1 MRFKKGNKMT
11 IKEKIERIKNKID
24 SKNKDEIL
32 VFYSIFIWDIYLNRM
47 NSVFQSIGRI
57 IFNICRSL
65 ISKNEKNNEKYEGAF
80 FSFLARDGDF
90 GIIYPIVKK
99 FDENKKK
106 SIYFITKDCYMN
118 HENKL
123 LELKNTKI
131 IIFNKAKNRLNLKE
145 VILILKKIYKN
156 YNILKK
162 LDKDI
167 KKFKYNYL
175 HREIANR
182 IASIGINKRY
192 SNIKYFFSLGAPIVK
207 LIADN
212 RRVFAIQHGIF
223 TLKSVQN
230 YPWFYKFNTDIAYVF
245 GNKNLELS
253 LMYKDTK
260 IIPMGNP
267 FYDSIFIKNVNS
279 INEKKQ
285 INVCFFSSL
294 PGRSY
299 LEKDVFD
306 FLFEIL
312 EVLKNDIFLT
322 IKLHPN
328 ETEEIYKKYK
338 EKLKDKAIIKNGK
351 VTVQEIIEKQDI
363 CISIDST
370 ACMEALVYNKIVCQ
384 FLNEKN
390 QNCVERQEF
399 AKRIRNSKEMINF
412 ILKIKNNKKFQNRI
426 LKFEKMIL
434 EKYYLKNL
442 GNSSQK
448 IYENVLSQ
456 LLKMEEKENVK

>member
-1 MRFKKGNKMT
+1 MKFKKENEMT
-11 IKEKIERIKNKID
+11 IKEKIERIENKID
-24 SKNKDEIL
+24 SENKDNIL
-32 VFYSIFIWDIYLNRM
+32 VFYSIFIWDMYLNRM
-47 NSVFQSIGRI
+47 NSVFQSSGRI
-57 IFNICRSL
+57 IFNIFRSL
-65 ISKNEKNNEKYEGAF
+65 ISKNKKNNEKYEGAF
-80 FSFLARDGDF
+80 FSFLARDADF

-99 FDENKKK
+99 FDKNKRKN
-106 SIYFITKDCYMN
+106 IYFITKDCYISYKT
-118 HENKL
+118 EL
-123 LELKNTKI
+123 LELKNTEIVI
-131 IIFNKAKNRLNLKE
+131 INKAKNRLNLKE
-145 VILILKKIYKN
+145 IIVILKIAYKN

-162 LDKDI
+162 LDMDV

-182 IASIGINKRY
+182 IASNGINKRY
-192 SNIKYFFSLGAPIVK
+192 QNIKYFFSLGAPIVK
-207 LIADN
+207 LIAGN
-212 RRVFAIQHGIF
+212 RRVFAIQHGF
-223 TLKSVQN
+223 FSKTEPN
-230 YPWFYKFNTDIAYVF
+230 YPWFYKFNTDIAYVL
-245 GNKNLELS
+245 GNKDLELGS
-253 LMYKDTK
+253 MYKDTK

-267 FYDSIFIKNVNS
+267 FYDSIFIENS
-279 INEKKQ
+279 NNIEEKKQ
-285 INVCFFSSL
+285 VNICFFSSL
-294 PGRSY
+294 QGKNY
-299 LEKDVFD
+299 LEKDVFE

-338 EKLKDKAIIKNGK
+338 EKLKDKAVIKNGK
-351 VTVQEIIEKQDI
+351 VTIQEIIEKQDI

-370 ACMEALVYNKIVCQ
+370 ACIEALVCNKIVCQ

-390 QNCVERQEF
+390 QNYIERQEF

-412 ILKIKNNKKFQNRI
+412 ILKIKNNEKFQNRI

-448 IYENVLSQ
+448 IYENVLLQ

>member
-1 MRFKKGNKMT
+1 MKFKKENEMT
-11 IKEKIERIKNKID
+11 IKEKIERIENKID
-24 SKNKDEIL
+24 SENKDNIL
-32 VFYSIFIWDIYLNRM
+32 VFYSIFIWDMYLNRM
-47 NSVFQSIGRI
+47 NSVFQSSGRI
-57 IFNICRSL
+57 IFNIFRSL
-65 ISKNEKNNEKYEGAF
+65 ISKNKKNNEKYDGAF
-80 FSFLARDGDF
+80 FSFLSRDGDF

-106 SIYFITKDCYMN
+106 NMYFITKDCYLS
-118 HENKL
+118 HKSKL
-123 LELKNTKI
+123 LELKNTEI
-131 IIFNKAKNRLNLKE
+131 VIFDKAKNRLNLKE
-145 VILILKKIYKN
+145 VIAILKKTYKN

-182 IASIGINKRY
+182 ITSIGINKRY
-192 SNIKYFFSLGAPIVK
+192 PNIKYFFSLGAPMVK

-212 RRVFAIQHGIF
+212 RRVFSIQHGFFYKIEP
-223 TLKSVQN
+223 N

-267 FYDSIFIKNVNS
+267 FYDSIFIENLNNIK
-279 INEKKQ
+279 EKKR
-285 INVCFFSSL
+285 INICFFSSL
-294 PGRSY
+294 QGRNY
-299 LEKDVFD
+299 LEKEVFE
-306 FLFEIL
+306 FLIEIS
-312 EVLKNDIFLT
+312 ETLKNDIFLT

-338 EKLKDKAIIKNGK
+338 EKLKDKVVIKNGK
-351 VTVQEIIEKQDI
+351 VTIQDIIEKQGI

-390 QNCVERQEF
+390 QNYIERQEF
-399 AKRIRNSKEMINF
+399 AKRIKNSKEMINF
-412 ILKIKNNKKFQNRI
+412 ILKIKNNKKFQNKI

>member
-1 MRFKKGNKMT
+1 MT

-253 LMYKDTK
+253 LMY
-260 IIPMGNP
+260 NL
-267 FYDSIFIKNVNS
+267 
-279 INEKKQ
+279 Q
-285 INVCFFSSL
+285 IN
-294 PGRSY
+294 
-299 LEKDVFD
+299 
-306 FLFEIL
+306 
-312 EVLKNDIFLT
+312 
-322 IKLHPN
+322 HN
-328 ETEEIYKKYK
+328 EES
-338 EKLKDKAIIKNGK
+338 
-351 VTVQEIIEKQDI
+351 V
-363 CISIDST
+363 
-370 ACMEALVYNKIVCQ
+370 
-384 FLNEKN
+384 
-390 QNCVERQEF
+390 
-399 AKRIRNSKEMINF
+399 
-412 ILKIKNNKKFQNRI
+412 
-426 LKFEKMIL
+426 
-434 EKYYLKNL
+434 
-442 GNSSQK
+442 
-448 IYENVLSQ
+448 
-456 LLKMEEKENVK
+456 